1 MSIDER
7 KRHALYRR
15 LDELLDGEH
24 ADTLMELLPPV
35 GWADVAT
42 KQDIGHLEAEIRG
55 LQQRMELRFEGVD
68 TRLETL
74 ESRLRGDLR
83 SELQAALRGQTW
95 AILGVL
101 LVAIVVSEVLSRV
114 G

>member
-7 KRHALYRR
+7 KRHALYQR

-24 ADTLMELLPPV
+24 ADTLMELLPPA

-42 KQDIGHLEAEIRG
+42 KQDIGHLGAEIRG
-55 LQQRMELRFEGVD
+55 LEQRMELRFEGVD
-68 TRLETL
+68 HKLESL
-74 ESRLRGDLR
+74 ESRLRADLR
-83 SELQAALRGQTW
+83 SELHAALRGQTW

-101 LVAIVVSEVLSRV
+101 LVAIVVSEILSRV